1 MNENKYM
8 AKKARSITKSEG
20 QLKDCLI
27 GDDRDRRGDRYY
39 RNNTRTFPKY

>member
-1 MNENKYM
+1 MKTNTWQEGKID
-8 AKKARSITKSEG
+8 KKKSED

-39 RNNTRTFPKY
+39 GNDTRTFPKY